1 MRSETVSIPICDY
14 AAAACSTVENRLY
27 YNPTDSS
34 FQDST
39 AGVGKEKI
47 YDVTQVRPNDGLYLN
62 EAISL

>member
-27 YNPTDSS
+27 YNPTDPS

-39 AGVGKEKI
+39 AGVGKEK
-47 YDVTQVRPNDGLYLN
+47 YMM
-62 EAISL
+62 SLRFVLTTDSI